1 MAPPNRPC
9 DGVGASGLA
18 GGACDFWGR
27 PNSDPN
33 EDPKI
38 LSPVLKPPDLV
49 NSEFVDCPKLS
60 FECESSCDVPNV
72 VDVGCPCGVNEF
84 AVDGGGPAG
93 VVETLLQKL

>member
-1 MAPPNRPC
+1 M
-9 DGVGASGLA
+9 GASGLA

-72 VDVGCPCGVNEF
+72 VDGGCPCGVNEF

>member
-1 MAPPNRPC
+1 MAPPSRPC

-18 GGACDFWGR
+18 GGAFVGLGR
-27 PNSDPN
+27 PKSDPN

-49 NSEFVDCPKLS
+49 NNELVDCPKLS
-60 FECESSCDVPNV
+60 LECDSNCDVPNA
-72 VDVGCPCGVNEF
+72 VDCGCPCGVKEF